1 MTGLGVGVSVGKT
14 LEAVQLP
21 NRKSPPSLAGSTSGT
36 PGGGTRVLVNAD
48 VPDPVPASYFDGPCV
63 IGTADLLFGHMDKNT
78 AVVIIF
84 DSYVLQRPYAVPGLP
99 KAVGFIQGLG
109 FASTLAGAQLGA
121 QLFLLSRDE
130 GPPVPL
136 PYADGDQAPYQ
147 NALGNL
153 LH

>member
-1 MTGLGVGVSVGKT
+1 MAFWPTRLSTWFFGSTSGGSLSIPVRKMASASAGRLVLPMTRSDRLDPDKYADERISLTGLGVGVSVGKT

-21 NRKSPPSLAGSTSGT
+21 NRRSPPSLAGSTSGT

-84 DSYVLQRPYAVPGLP
+84 DSYVL
-99 KAVGFIQGLG
+99 
-109 FASTLAGAQLGA
+109 
-121 QLFLLSRDE
+121 
-130 GPPVPL
+130 
-136 PYADGDQAPYQ
+136 
-147 NALGNL
+147 
-153 LH
+153 